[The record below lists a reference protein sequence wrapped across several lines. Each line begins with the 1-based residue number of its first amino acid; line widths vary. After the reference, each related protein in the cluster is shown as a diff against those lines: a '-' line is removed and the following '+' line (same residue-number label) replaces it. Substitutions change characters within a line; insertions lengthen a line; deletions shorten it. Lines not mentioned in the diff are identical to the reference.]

1 MQDFSRISGLLIDLE
16 GVLYSDNKLIE
27 GAIETIKT
35 IRKNN
40 FKIRFLT
47 NTTIA
52 PVKQILEK
60 YVNWDRIAE
69 MLGMVPVPHGLL
81 KIIGKD
87 MTENQ
92 IDTIVDALYTV
103 IIDSTMFVKGGN
115 DLERTIEMLEDY
127 MKASGMKSDHR
138 VEGEV
143 HHFIIQHG
151 IGMTWSLFIE
161 KLLMRIFKERT
172 PDKEAKCQ
180 LTATTVIV
188 SIPLGSD
195 FDEHSY

>member
-1 MQDFSRISGLLIDLE
+1 MKNFTVKKPHPIEKKPTRSTSYRLPIEILDDLE
-16 GVLYSDNKLIE
+16 TEARAKNISENVL
-27 GAIETIKT
+27 
-35 IRKNN
+35 
-40 FKIRFLT
+40 
-47 NTTIA
+47 
-52 PVKQILEK
+52 VKQILEK

-87 MTENQ
+87 MSENQ
-92 IDTIVDALYTV
+92 IDTIVDALYPV

-151 IGMTWSLFIE
+151 IGMTWSLFVE
-161 KLLMRIFKERT
+161 KLLMRIFKERA

>member
-1 MQDFSRISGLLIDLE
+1 MRKLHTIEKKPTRSTSYRLPIEILDELENEARAKNISE
-16 GVLYSDNKLIE
+16 NVL
-27 GAIETIKT
+27 
-35 IRKNN
+35 
-40 FKIRFLT
+40 
-47 NTTIA
+47 
-52 PVKQILEK
+52 VKQILEK
-60 YVNWDRIAE
+60 HNNWDKMAE

-87 MTENQ
+87 MSENQ
-92 IDTIVDALYTV
+92 IEKIVDALYPV

-115 DLERTIEMLEDY
+115 DLERTIEMLEDS

-138 VEGEV
+138 VEGTV

-161 KLLMRIFKERT
+161 KLLRRIFNERV
-172 PDKEAKCQ
+172 PDKELACQ
-180 LTATTVIV
+180 LTETTVIV